1 VNVSAKH
8 QKKEAIKRRDAGE
21 PTREIERMFNVSHS
35 TIRLDKRGSF
45 DRSFGMRTL
54 LVAISGFVIPIIL
67 FGSSQ
72 AFAACSECREMDC
85 SGHQIVCGSRDRML
99 KARCEAG
106 KAKSNARCEF
116 RKSTC
121 YSRCI
126 KQG

>member
-1 VNVSAKH
+1 V
-8 QKKEAIKRRDAGE
+8 QY
-21 PTREIERMFNVSHS
+21 
-35 TIRLDKRGSF
+35 RLDKRGSF

-85 SGHQIVCGSRDRML
+85 SGRQIVCGSRDRML